1 MEKLTPEKEARI
13 KELYGDSAYEQYLNA
28 ENAVKGKDHL
38 PQIEREYLIAQ
49 AYANPN
55 AYTKQQHR
63 AIDKI
68 INDKEDT
75 PEQINTIA
83 DEALKQ
89 II

>member
-1 MEKLTPEKEARI
+1 MSVTQQQLDKIR
-13 KELYGDSAYEQYLNA
+13 ELYGETAYNQYLNA
-28 ENAVKGKDHL
+28 ENAVKGKEHL
-38 PQIEREYLIAQ
+38 PKIEREYLIAQ

>member
-1 MEKLTPEKEARI
+1 MSVTQEQLDQIR
-13 KELYGDSAYEQYLNA
+13 ELYGETAYNQYLNA
-28 ENAVKGKDHL
+28 ENAVKGKEHL
-38 PQIEREYLIAQ
+38 PKIEREYLIAQ

>member
-1 MEKLTPEKEARI
+1 MDVTQQQLDKIR
-13 KELYGDSAYEQYLNA
+13 ELYGETAYNQYLNA
-28 ENAVKGKDHL
+28 ENAVKGKEHL
-38 PQIEREYLIAQ
+38 PKIEREYLIAQ